1 MPKITIDN
9 QEYELDTLSAEAKA
23 QLLSL
28 QITDQKIAELQA
40 QMAIYQTARLAYARA
55 LSGLLPAAEA
65 GEAPENDAAEKKSGD
80 KKKK

>member
-55 LSGLLPAAEA
+55 LSTLLPAAEA
-65 GEAPENDAAEKKSGD
+65 GEAPKGDAAENKSGD

>member
-9 QEYELDTLSAEAKA
+9 QEYELDTLSGDAKA

-55 LSGLLPAAEA
+55 LSTLLPAVEA
-65 GEAPENDAAEKKSGD
+65 GEAQSESA
-80 KKKK
+80 